1 MTIYRSDVRD
11 PLPGVKEW
19 ADTLDLTRRGL
30 EFVGPC
36 PLCGGDDRFHV
47 RDSGGRAAV
56 GCRGCIDGQPDGER
70 RARFGEV
77 LRAVF
82 PARAVTPPPPLSS
95 HLARR
100 PWLPGFSAPPPR
112 FPARVP
118 RTPPAPGNGGEA
130 ARGAIAGRLWA
141 AAVPADDT
149 PARVYLAGRSV
160 WPPDSIGPGLPAS
173 VRWLHRG
180 AVRRDVA
187 ADWYDVPEHTAGA
200 IVYAFRQPGGA
211 TIRAV
216 GLDALDGGGRQP
228 GKRWRRTFG
237 QKKGAAF
244 AVGAV
249 GGDPL
254 VIVEG
259 EADALASVWLH
270 PGAEVWAAGGG
281 GAPALAPAILENR
294 RRVVI
299 EADPDGPGR
308 DAALKLDAALG
319 GRAEISWNQGGDP
332 ADVWT
337 ETLGE
342 RAAILEFDGGLP
354 RHESEQRAWTLT
366 IERR

>member
-11 PLPGVKEW
+11 TLPGVEEW
-19 ADTLDLTRRGL
+19 TAALDLTRIGR
-30 EFVGPC
+30 EWIGPC
-36 PLCGGDDRFHV
+36 PLCGGEDRFHV
-47 RDSGGRAAV
+47 RDSGGRPAV

-70 RARFGEV
+70 AKRFGEL

-82 PARAVTPPPPLSS
+82 PARAVTPV
-95 HLARR
+95 
-100 PWLPGFSAPPPR
+100 R
-112 FPARVP
+112 FPPRVP
-118 RTPPAPGNGGEA
+118 RTRPAPVKRREA
-130 ARGAIAGRLWA
+130 ADSAIAGRLWRRRCPPMTPRRGHTWPGA
-141 AAVPADDT
+141 RCGPRTASAPACPLRCDGS
-149 PARVYLAGRSV
+149 PVARWG
-160 WPPDSIGPGLPAS
+160 
-173 VRWLHRG
+173 
-180 AVRRDVA
+180 RDVA

-216 GLDALDGGGRQP
+216 GLDALDGGGRQS

-244 AVGAV
+244 VVGAV

-308 DAALKLDAALG
+308 VAALKLDKALG
-319 GRAEISWNQGGDP
+319 GRAEISYNRGGDP

-337 ETLGE
+337 DTLGE

-354 RHESEQRAWTLT
+354 RHEAERRAWALA

>member
-47 RDSGGRAAV
+47 RDSGGRPAV
-56 GCRGCIDGQPDGER
+56 GCRGCIDGQSDGER
-70 RARFGEV
+70 AKRFGEL
-77 LRAVF
+77 LREVF
-82 PARAVTPPPPLSS
+82 PARAVTP
-95 HLARR
+95 A
-100 PWLPGFSAPPPR
+100 R

-130 ARGAIAGRLWA
+130 ARRAIAGRLWA
-141 AAVPADDT
+141 AAVPAADT
-149 PARVYLAGRSV
+149 PARAYLAGRLV
-160 WPPDSIGPGLPAS
+160 WPPDGIGPGLPAS
-173 VRWLHRG
+173 VRWLPRS
-180 AVRRDVA
+180 AVGRDVA
-187 ADWYDVPEHTAGA
+187 AGWYGVPEHTAGA

-216 GLDALDGGGRQP
+216 GLDALDADGRRP

-244 AVGAV
+244 VVGAV

-259 EADALASVWLH
+259 EVDALASVWLY
-270 PGAEVWAAGGG
+270 PSAEVWAAGGG
-281 GAPALAPAILENR
+281 AGAALAPAILDTE

-308 DAALKLDAALG
+308 NAALKLDKALG
-319 GRAEISWNQGGDP
+319 GRAEISWNSGGDP

-337 ETLGE
+337 GTLIE

-354 RHESEQRAWTLT
+354 RHEAERRAWALA

>member
-1 MTIYRSDVRD
+1 MPIYRSDVRD
-11 PLPGVKEW
+11 PLPSVEEW
-19 ADTLDLTRRGL
+19 ADTLDLTRRGR
-30 EFVGPC
+30 EWIGPC
-36 PLCGGDDRFHV
+36 PLCGGEDRFHV
-47 RDSGGRAAV
+47 RESEGRGVV
-56 GCRGCIDGQPDGER
+56 GCRGCIDGQSSDER
-70 RARFGEV
+70 AKRFVE
-77 LRAVF
+77 LLKAVF
-82 PARAVTPPPPLSS
+82 PARGGGVA
-95 HLARR
+95 
-100 PWLPGFSAPPPR
+100 R
-112 FPARVP
+112 FPAPAP
-118 RTPPAPGNGGEA
+118 RTRPDPVNGHEA
-130 ARGAIAGRLWA
+130 AHRAIAGRLWA
-141 AAVPADDT
+141 AAAPADHT
-149 PARVYLAGRSV
+149 PARAYLAGRLV
-160 WPPDSIGPGLPAS
+160 WPPDGIGHGLPAS
-173 VRWLHRG
+173 VRWLPRG

-216 GLDALDGGGRQP
+216 GLDALDADGRRP

-244 AVGAV
+244 VVGAV

-259 EADALASVWLH
+259 EADALASVWLY

-281 GAPALAPAILENR
+281 GGAVLAPAILDTE

-308 DAALKLDAALG
+308 VAALKLDKALG
-319 GRAEISWNQGGDP
+319 GRAEISYNSGGDP

-337 ETLGE
+337 GTLIE
-342 RAAILEFDGGLP
+342 RAAILESDGGLP
-354 RHESEQRAWTLT
+354 RNESEQRAWELA

>member
-1 MTIYRSDVRD
+1 MPIYRSDVRD

-19 ADTLDLTRRGL
+19 ADTLGLTRRGR

-70 RARFGEV
+70 RARFGEL
-77 LRAVF
+77 LRAAF
-82 PARAVTPPPPLSS
+82 PNRASATARS
-95 HLARR
+95 
-100 PWLPGFSAPPPR
+100 
-112 FPARVP
+112 PARVS
-118 RTPPAPGNGGEA
+118 RTPPAPGKGGEA

-149 PARVYLAGRSV
+149 TARAYLVGRSA

-216 GLDALDGGGRQP
+216 GLDALDGGRAAARQAVAAHLRP
-228 GKRWRRTFG
+228 KERARRSWWVRW
-237 QKKGAAF
+237 A
-244 AVGAV
+244 
-249 GGDPL
+249 GDPL

-259 EADALASVWLH
+259 EVDALASVWLH

-299 EADPDGPGR
+299 EADPDGRGR

-319 GRAEISWNQGGDP
+319 GRAEISWNQVRRSGGRVDRN
-332 ADVWT
+332 
-337 ETLGE
+337 LG
-342 RAAILEFDGGLP
+342 RAGGQP
-354 RHESEQRAWTLT
+354 G
-366 IERR
+366 I

>member
-1 MTIYRSDVRD
+1 MRDHSD

-19 ADTLDLTRRGL
+19 DAALELTRVGREL
-30 EFVGPC
+30 VGPC
-36 PLCGGDDRFHV
+36 PLCGGEDRFHV
-47 RDSGGRAAV
+47 RDSEGRAVV
-56 GCRGCIDGQPDGER
+56 GCRGCIDGQSSGER
-70 RARFGEV
+70 AKRFGE
-77 LRAVF
+77 LLKAVF
-82 PARAVTPPPPLSS
+82 PARGGGVA
-95 HLARR
+95 
-100 PWLPGFSAPPPR
+100 R
-112 FPARVP
+112 FPAPAP
-118 RTPPAPGNGGEA
+118 RTRPDPVNGHEA
-130 ARGAIAGRLWA
+130 AHRAIAGRLWA
-141 AAVPADDT
+141 AAVPADHT
-149 PARVYLAGRSV
+149 PARAYLAGRLV
-160 WPPDSIGPGLPAS
+160 WPPDGIGPGLPAS
-173 VRWLHRG
+173 VRWLPRG

-200 IVYAFRQPGGA
+200 IVYAFRQPGDA

-216 GLDALDGGGRQP
+216 GLDALDADGRRP

-244 AVGAV
+244 VVGAV
-249 GGDPL
+249 GGGPL

-281 GAPALAPAILENR
+281 GAAALAPAILDTE

-308 DAALKLDAALG
+308 VAALKLDKALG
-319 GRAEISWNQGGDP
+319 GRAEISYNRGGDP

-337 ETLGE
+337 DTLGE
-342 RAAILEFDGGLP
+342 RAAIMEFDGGLP
-354 RHESEQRAWTLT
+354 RHEAEQRAWELA

>member
-1 MTIYRSDVRD
+1 M
-11 PLPGVKEW
+11 
-19 ADTLDLTRRGL
+19 
-30 EFVGPC
+30 
-36 PLCGGDDRFHV
+36 
-47 RDSGGRAAV
+47 
-56 GCRGCIDGQPDGER
+56 
-70 RARFGEV
+70 
-77 LRAVF
+77 
-82 PARAVTPPPPLSS
+82 
-95 HLARR
+95 
-100 PWLPGFSAPPPR
+100 
-112 FPARVP
+112 
-118 RTPPAPGNGGEA
+118 
-130 ARGAIAGRLWA
+130 
-141 AAVPADDT
+141 PADDT
-149 PARVYLAGRSV
+149 PARAYLAGRWV
-160 WPPDSIGPGLPAS
+160 WPPDGIGPGLPAP
-173 VRWLHRG
+173 VRWLPRG

-254 VIVEG
+254 VIAEG
-259 EADALASVWLH
+259 EADALASMWLH

-281 GAPALAPAILENR
+281 GAPALAPAILENG

-308 DAALKLDAALG
+308 DAALKLDKALG
-319 GRAEISWNQGGDP
+319 GRAEISWNRCGDP

-342 RAAILEFDGGLP
+342 RAAILEFDGGLS
-354 RHESEQRAWTLT
+354 RNESEQRAWALA

>member
-1 MTIYRSDVRD
+1 MIETDWPPLMPDVARRLLGDPQKKTAREWRYGRKGSLVVHIEGEHPGTWHDFESDTGG
-11 PLPGVKEW
+11 GV
-19 ADTLDLTRRGL
+19 LDLVRR
-30 EFVGPC
+30 
-36 PLCGGDDRFHV
+36 
-47 RDSGGRAAV
+47 
-56 GCRGCIDGQPDGER
+56 ER
-70 RARFGEV
+70 RCDQAGALAWLTGEG
-77 LRAVF
+77 LLDGAAPRPLQNRHAA
-82 PARAVTPPPPLSS
+82 PAT
-95 HLARR
+95 ARR
-100 PWLPGFSAPPPR
+100 
-112 FPARVP
+112 
-118 RTPPAPGNGGEA
+118 TPKPVNSDQA
-130 ARGAIAGRLWA
+130 ARRTFAGRLWA

-149 PARVYLAGRSV
+149 PARAYLAGRSV

-187 ADWYDVPEHTAGA
+187 AKWYDVPEHTAGA

-254 VIVEG
+254 VVVEG
-259 EADALASVWLH
+259 EVDALAAVWLY

-281 GAPALAPAILENR
+281 GAAVLAPAILDIE
-294 RRVVI
+294 RRVVV

-308 DAALKLDAALG
+308 NAALKLDKALG
-319 GRAEISWNQGGDP
+319 GRAEISWNRGGDP

-337 ETLGE
+337 GTLIE

-354 RHESEQRAWTLT
+354 RNESEQRAWELA

>member
-1 MTIYRSDVRD
+1 MRDNSD

-47 RDSGGRAAV
+47 RDSAGRAAV
-56 GCRGCIDGQPDGER
+56 GCRGCIDWQSPSEK
-70 RARFGEV
+70 ATRFGE
-77 LRAVF
+77 LLKAVF
-82 PARAVTPPPPLSS
+82 PNRGGGVA
-95 HLARR
+95 
-100 PWLPGFSAPPPR
+100 R
-112 FPARVP
+112 FPGHAP
-118 RTPPAPGNGGEA
+118 RTRPNPAHGEA
-130 ARGAIAGRLWA
+130 ARRAIAARLWN

-160 WPPDSIGPGLPAS
+160 WPPDGIGPSLPTA
-173 VRWLHRG
+173 VRWLPRG

-187 ADWYDVPEHTAGA
+187 ADWYGVPEHTAGA

-216 GLDALDGGGRQP
+216 GLDALDADGRRP

-244 AVGAV
+244 AVGAA

-254 VIVEG
+254 VVVEG
-259 EADALASVWLH
+259 EVDAIAAAWLY
-270 PGAEVWAAGGG
+270 PGAEVWAAVA
-281 GAPALAPAILENR
+281 GAAAVLAPAILNIN

-308 DAALKLDAALG
+308 KAALTLDTALG
-319 GRAEISWNQGGDP
+319 GRADISWNSGRDP
-332 ADVWT
+332 ADVWID
-337 ETLGE
+337 TLLE
-342 RAAILEFDGGLP
+342 RAAILEFDGGLL
-354 RHESEQRAWTLT
+354 RHEADRRAWMLA
-366 IERR
+366 IGKAASS

>member
-1 MTIYRSDVRD
+1 MMTFRSDVHEPR
-11 PLPGVKEW
+11 PGVKEW
-19 ADTLDLTRRGL
+19 ADKLNLTRRGR

-47 RDSGGRAAV
+47 RDYGGRARV
-56 GCRGCIDGQPDGER
+56 GCRGCIDGQPKGEQ
-70 RARFGEV
+70 AKRFGEV

-82 PARAVTPPPPLSS
+82 PARAFTPAL
-95 HLARR
+95 
-100 PWLPGFSAPPPR
+100 
-112 FPARVP
+112 FPARVLRP
-118 RTPPAPGNGGEA
+118 TPAPVTGHEA
-130 ARGAIAGRLWA
+130 ARREIAGRLWA
-141 AAVPADDT
+141 AAMPADHT
-149 PARVYLAGRSV
+149 PARVYLAGRWV
-160 WPPDSIGPGLPAS
+160 WPPAGIGPSLPAS
-173 VRWLHRG
+173 VRWLQRG
-180 AVRRDVA
+180 AVRRDVSTA
-187 ADWYDVPEHTAGA
+187 WYDVPQHTAGA
-200 IVYAFRQPGGA
+200 IVYAFRQPGDA

-216 GLDALDGGGRQP
+216 GLDALDGFGRQP

-244 AVGAV
+244 VVGAA

-281 GAPALAPAILENR
+281 GAPALAPAIIENR

-308 DAALKLDAALG
+308 DAALQLDAALG
-319 GRAEISWNQGGDP
+319 GRAEISYNRGGDP
-332 ADVWT
+332 ADEWT
-337 ETLGE
+337 ETLSE
-342 RAAILEFDGGLP
+342 RAAIMEFDGGLP
-354 RHESEQRAWTLT
+354 RHEAEQRAWALA

>member
-1 MTIYRSDVRD
+1 MPDVARRVLGDPQKKTAREWRYGRKGSLVVHIEGEHPGTWHDFESDTGG
-11 PLPGVKEW
+11 GV
-19 ADTLDLTRRGL
+19 LDLVQR
-30 EFVGPC
+30 
-36 PLCGGDDRFHV
+36 
-47 RDSGGRAAV
+47 
-56 GCRGCIDGQPDGER
+56 ER
-70 RARFGEV
+70 RCDQAAALAWLTGEG
-77 LRAVF
+77 LLDGAAPRPLQNRHAA
-82 PARAVTPPPPLSS
+82 PAT
-95 HLARR
+95 ARR
-100 PWLPGFSAPPPR
+100 TPGP
-112 FPARVP
+112 V
-118 RTPPAPGNGGEA
+118 NGHEA
-130 ARGAIAGRLWA
+130 ARRAIAERLWA
-141 AAVPADDT
+141 AAAPADRT
-149 PARVYLAGRSV
+149 PARTYLAGRWV
-160 WPPDSIGPGLPAS
+160 WPPDGIGPSLPAS
-173 VRWLHRG
+173 VRWLPRG
-180 AVRRDVA
+180 TAGRDVA
-187 ADWYDVPEHTAGA
+187 ANWYDVPEHTAGA

-244 AVGAV
+244 AVGAA
-249 GGDPL
+249 GGGPL

-281 GAPALAPAILENR
+281 GAPALAPAILEKR

-319 GRAEISWNQGGDP
+319 GRAEISYNRGGDP

-342 RAAILEFDGGLP
+342 RAGIMEFDGGLP
-354 RHESEQRAWTLT
+354 RHEAEQRAWALA

>member
-1 MTIYRSDVRD
+1 MIGFTSGTLEAGRRLVAVAALTGNPTASGRSGSANYCGRCSR
-11 PLPGVKEW
+11 L
-19 ADTLDLTRRGL
+19 
-30 EFVGPC
+30 GPS
-36 PLCGGDDRFHV
+36 LR
-47 RDSGGRAAV
+47 RDS
-56 GCRGCIDGQPDGER
+56 
-70 RARFGEV
+70 
-77 LRAVF
+77 
-82 PARAVTPPPPLSS
+82 
-95 HLARR
+95 R
-100 PWLPGFSAPPPR
+100 P
-112 FPARVP
+112 RVP
-118 RTPPAPGNGGEA
+118 RTPPAPVNGHEA
-130 ARGAIAGRLWA
+130 ARRAIAGRLWA

-149 PARVYLAGRSV
+149 PARAYLAGRSV
-160 WPPDSIGPGLPAS
+160 WPPDGIGPGLPAS
-173 VRWLHRG
+173 VRWLPRG
-180 AVRRDVA
+180 AVGRDVA

-216 GLDALDGGGRQP
+216 GLDALDADGRRP

-281 GAPALAPAILENR
+281 GAPALAPAILENG

-308 DAALKLDAALG
+308 DAALKLDKALG
-319 GRAEISWNQGGDP
+319 GRAEISWNRWRRSGGRVDRN
-332 ADVWT
+332 
-337 ETLGE
+337 LG
-342 RAAILEFDGGLP
+342 RAGGHP
-354 RHESEQRAWTLT
+354 G
-366 IERR
+366 I

>member
-70 RARFGEV
+70 AKRFGEL
-77 LRAVF
+77 LREVF
-82 PARAVTPPPPLSS
+82 PTRGGGVA
-95 HLARR
+95 
-100 PWLPGFSAPPPR
+100 R
-112 FPARVP
+112 FPAPAP
-118 RTPPAPGNGGEA
+118 RTRPDPVNGHEA
-130 ARGAIAGRLWA
+130 ARRAIAGRLWA
-141 AAVPADDT
+141 AAAPADDT
-149 PARVYLAGRSV
+149 PARAYLAGRSV
-160 WPPDSIGPGLPAS
+160 WPPDGIGPSLPAS
-173 VRWLHRG
+173 VRWLPRG

-187 ADWYDVPEHTAGA
+187 ADWYDVPEHAAGA

-216 GLDALDGGGRQP
+216 GLDALDADGRRP

-254 VIVEG
+254 VVVEG
-259 EADALASVWLH
+259 EADALASMWLY

-281 GAPALAPAILENR
+281 GATALAPAILTG

-308 DAALKLDAALG
+308 DAALKLDKALG
-319 GRAEISWNQGGDP
+319 GRAEISWNSGGDP

-337 ETLGE
+337 DTLIQ

-354 RHESEQRAWTLT
+354 RNESEQRAWMLA